1 MPLYLFENEKTGEQ
15 REIVLPMKAPKVYKE
30 GWKRVFTVPNAMTP
44 VQIDAYNKT
53 DFVQKTA
60 RYKTV
65 GDLWSSS
72 EEMSHKR
79 ADKEGKDPVREKYFE
94 NYSKKRNGLLHPIQR
109 KQKAMETAKKAG
121 LKVHFVG
128 VD

>member
-1 MPLYLFENEKTGEQ
+1 MPLYVFENEKTGEQ
-15 REIVLPMKAPKVYKE
+15 REVVLPMEASKTYKK
-30 GWKRVFTVPNAMTP
+30 GWRRVFMVPNAMMP
-44 VQIDAYNKT
+44 VKIDPNNKT

-79 ADKEGKDPVREKYFE
+79 AEKEGKDPIREKWFKD
-94 NYSKKRNGLLHPIQR
+94 YSKKRNGVMHPIQR

-121 LKVHFVG
+121 LRVHFVG
-128 VD
+128 DN

>member
-1 MPLYLFENEKTGEQ
+1 MPLYIFENEKTGEQ
-15 REIVLPMKAPKVYKE
+15 REIVLSMKAPKIFKK
-30 GWKRVFTVPNAMTP
+30 GWKRVFTIPNATVP
-44 VQIDAYNKT
+44 VRIDPNNKT
-53 DFVQKTA
+53 DFVKKTGH
-60 RYKTV
+60 YKTV
-65 GDLWSSS
+65 GDLWSAS

-79 ADKEGKDPVREKYFE
+79 ADKEGKDPIREKYFE

-128 VD
+128 AD